1 MMPITREWASKAE
14 GDFATASREL
24 RSRKDPNYDAVC
36 FHSQQCLEKYLKARL
51 VESSIA
57 FSKTHDLAIL
67 LAATLPVEPTWASF
81 SATMTVLSSYAVTFR
96 YPGSNASKG
105 MAQQAMKDTR
115 QFRLLAR
122 KSLGFKNAKPK
133 KKR

>member
-1 MMPITREWASKAE
+1 MMPITREWVSKAE

-51 VESSIA
+51 YESSIA
-57 FSKTHDLAIL
+57 FSKTHDLVRL
-67 LAATLPVEPTWASF
+67 LGATLAVEPNWASF
-81 SATMTVLSSYAVTFR
+81 SAALTVLSSYAVTFR
-96 YPGSNASKG
+96 YPGSNASKP

-122 KSLGFKNAKPK
+122 KSLGIKITKPR